1 MTKFFPFFLECS
13 KQEVDKDKKLENLAF
28 GNGLVI
34 TKGNKNVLLTDTEEF
49 IIPDDFSLT
58 SWNELKN
65 KLWGN
70 DTEYCKM
77 ENTIKDKFNSWNVTK
92 KRDKVRRL
100 DNLIIKTIENDN
112 RKYIKIMLMILVL
125 LKLVK
130 NSDTE
135 FENFDV
141 KKSRYLKE

>member
-1 MTKFFPFFLECS
+1 M
-13 KQEVDKDKKLENLAF
+13 
-28 GNGLVI
+28 
-34 TKGNKNVLLTDTEEF
+34 
-49 IIPDDFSLT
+49 
-58 SWNELKN
+58 
-65 KLWGN
+65 
-70 DTEYCKM
+70 
-77 ENTIKDKFNSWNVTK
+77 K
-92 KRDKVRRL
+92 KRDKIRRL